1 MKFRGNVVVGVSP
14 VPEGVDGCD
23 RVSGNDNLV
32 SDEMSFEYFTRL
44 GSPWEEFLSSNEE
57 VLVMKWGD

>member
-1 MKFRGNVVVGVSP
+1 MVGVSP
-14 VPEGVDGCD
+14 VTVDGSD

-44 GSPWEEFLSSNEE
+44 VSPWEKFLSSNEE